1 MGKISLIFFVFS
13 IFMVQVCLSAEIPN
27 RSGKTNLSFHFDGFE
42 INEFLNHIGGKY
54 WLTENYAFVGGIDYG
69 DRKEENEYYKTTGS
83 HLEELIGFEFHEIVH
98 PEVSL
103 FYGFQIG
110 IGNETTFASNKN
122 ATETYNTENSKKRS
136 WQFFRVLI
144 GTEYFLAEAVSLS
157 AFYGITS
164 WSETYKE
171 QDKLDA
177 TSYVNYSIE
186 KNGSINHMYTGPSKL
201 IISIYF

>member
-1 MGKISLIFFVFS
+1 MCLVFLWYKFVY
-13 IFMVQVCLSAEIPN
+13 LL
-27 RSGKTNLSFHFDGFE
+27 K
-42 INEFLNHIGGKY
+42 
-54 WLTENYAFVGGIDYG
+54 
-69 DRKEENEYYKTTGS
+69 
-83 HLEELIGFEFHEIVH
+83 
-98 PEVSL
+98 
-103 FYGFQIG
+103 FQIDL
-110 IGNETTFASNKN
+110 GNQTTFASNKN
-122 ATETYNTENSKKRS
+122 ATETYNTETSKKRS

-164 WSETYKE
+164 WSETYKA